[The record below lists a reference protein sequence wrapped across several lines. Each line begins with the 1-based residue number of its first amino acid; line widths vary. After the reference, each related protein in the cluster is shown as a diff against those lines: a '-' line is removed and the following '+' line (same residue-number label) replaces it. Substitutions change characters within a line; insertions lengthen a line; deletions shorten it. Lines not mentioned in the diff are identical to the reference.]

1 MAITMLKKII
11 QRFFLLL
18 VFGVIVVFITI
29 FATKGVR
36 QSIIPLMSVSASQD
50 NAATVG
56 VGNLKVMTLNIAH
69 GRKKAYNQ
77 LFLSSKKIKEN
88 LSDIARFVKPLNLDV
103 IALQEA
109 DAASFWSG
117 GFDHID
123 HLRNLSD
130 FAYSSHGLHVDGLKI
145 RYGTA
150 LLTRSKPIDPY
161 SFTFDV
167 TPPTFSKG
175 FVVATIT
182 WPGDVEFQVDI
193 VSVHLDYSRSYIQ
206 KTQIKQMLKFLRKRK
221 RPVIILGD
229 FNIDWNYSDGVA
241 YRILKSRKFTTVNES
256 RLDQVTFP
264 GSGRRLDW
272 IFVTPEL
279 VIKDERILKYPMS
292 DHFAV
297 VATIHRK

>member
-1 MAITMLKKII
+1 MLKKII
-11 QRFFLLL
+11 KRSFLLL
-18 VFGVIVVFITI
+18 AFAVVLAFVATFATRGARQVIV
-29 FATKGVR
+29 
-36 QSIIPLMSVSASQD
+36 PLVGSSVSQD
-50 NAATVG
+50 NVALSGAG
-56 VGNLKVMTLNIAH
+56 GLKVMTLNIAH

-103 IALQEA
+103 IAFQEA
-109 DAASFWSG
+109 DGVSFWSG
-117 GFDHID
+117 GFDHIS
-123 HLRNLSD
+123 HLRKLSN
-130 FAYSSHGLHVDGLKI
+130 FEYSSHGLHVDGLKI

-150 LLTRSKPIDPY
+150 LLTRGKPIEPY
-161 SFTFDV
+161 SFTFDA

-182 WPGDVEFQVDI
+182 WPGDAGFQVDI

-206 KTQIKQMLKFLRKRK
+206 KTQIKQMLRFLKKRK
-221 RPVIILGD
+221 RPAIIMGD

-241 YRILKSRKFTTVNES
+241 YKILKSRKFTTVNES

-279 VIKDERILKYPMS
+279 IIKDERILKYPMS
-292 DHFAV
+292 DHYAV
-297 VATIHRK
+297 IATIQRKSED